1 MSAKKTSR
9 AEAMQGRGA
18 RRGTRDE
25 RQLGSTRDF
34 QMIAGLWRFVRP
46 YRSLFA
52 VSVLLLPA
60 VSACLLAQ
68 PWIVKQ
74 AIDGY
79 IAVGNVDG
87 LGWWALAFGAA
98 IVGEFFLLY
107 WQHYFTMLVAQKS
120 LADLRIAVFRKI
132 QRMESSYFDQNPVGR
147 LVTRMTTDVD
157 VINEMFAAGALTV
170 FMDVITLVGIVA
182 IMLTMNFEL
191 ALVTLSTLPVM
202 IILVDFFR
210 RKARR
215 YYRLIRERI
224 ARLNA
229 YLQEAISGIAV
240 VQLFARERQVAAEFD
255 HLNSLHRD
263 AYHRSNLYE
272 SSLFSIVEAISNIS
286 VALILWWG
294 AHMLL
299 GEPLSAGSTFA
310 GAVGFG
316 TLVAFIEYMNKFF
329 IPIRDF
335 STKYAVMQSALTA
348 AERVFDLLEIDP
360 AIRTPERPAAVPE
373 ARGTIEFDDV
383 SFAYVEGEPVLKN
396 LSFRVDAGEHI
407 AIVGA
412 TGSGKTTITK
422 LLSRFY
428 EIDSGRIAVDGVDV
442 RDWPL
447 DELRRRIGTV
457 QQDVYLFSDT
467 IENNLRLWNDRIER
481 RVVHE
486 AARQVNADVF
496 VSRLGGSYD
505 AEVRERGNNFSTG
518 QRQLLSF
525 ARALAHDPE
534 ILVLDEAT
542 SSVDTETEELIQD
555 ALRTLQKDRT
565 SLVIAHRLSTIE
577 NADRI
582 LVMHHGELREQ
593 GSHAELMDHGGLY
606 AKLYR
611 LQHAAVAAA

>member
-9 AEAMQGRGA
+9 AEAMQGRGT

-34 QMIAGLWRFVRP
+34 QMIAGLWRFIRP
-46 YRSLFA
+46 YRRLFA

-60 VSACLLAQ
+60 ISACLLAQ

-98 IVGEFFLLY
+98 IFGEFFLLY

-170 FMDVITLVGIVA
+170 FMDLITLVGIVA
-182 IMLTMNFEL
+182 ILLAMNFEL

-202 IILVDFFR
+202 ILLVDFFR

-224 ARLNA
+224 ARINA

-255 HLNSLHRD
+255 HLNALHRD

-272 SSLFSIVEAISNIS
+272 ASLFSIVEAISNIS

-299 GEPLSAGSTFA
+299 GEPLSAGSMLA

-348 AERVFDLLEIDP
+348 AERVFDLLEVDP
-360 AIRTPERPAAVPE
+360 AIRTPERPAAVPP
-373 ARGTIEFDDV
+373 ARGTIEFEDV
-383 SFAYVEGEPVLKN
+383 TFAYVN
-396 LSFRVDAGEHI
+396 
-407 AIVGA
+407 
-412 TGSGKTTITK
+412 
-422 LLSRFY
+422 
-428 EIDSGRIAVDGVDV
+428 AVDGD
-442 RDWPL
+442 PAG
-447 DELRRRIGTV
+447 I
-457 QQDVYLFSDT
+457 
-467 IENNLRLWNDRIER
+467 NL
-481 RVVHE
+481 VK
-486 AARQVNADVF
+486 A
-496 VSRLGGSYD
+496 
-505 AEVRERGNNFSTG
+505 
-518 QRQLLSF
+518 
-525 ARALAHDPE
+525 
-534 ILVLDEAT
+534 
-542 SSVDTETEELIQD
+542 
-555 ALRTLQKDRT
+555 
-565 SLVIAHRLSTIE
+565 
-577 NADRI
+577 
-582 LVMHHGELREQ
+582 
-593 GSHAELMDHGGLY
+593 
-606 AKLYR
+606 
-611 LQHAAVAAA
+611 